1 MADLIDLI
9 NLVRI
14 GNLEDARVAGTQ
26 RADLRDRVE
35 YMRDRYGVS
44 LPNFYQFNQENP
56 PRQPDG
62 FFKRAAKG
70 VLTGVIIGGLLG
82 AAAIGATAFLTS
94 GAMTFSIF
102 GATGLSAIGL
112 AAAGGGAILGFTSLF
127 EDQMPAIQQE
137 QAVKYE
143 GFLNAVENELRVSA
157 PAQQHTQ
164 QPAAVDASSSRRFQE
179 MVEASRA
186 PTQQQQR

>member
-1 MADLIDLI
+1 MADLLDLV

-35 YMRDRYGVS
+35 YMRERYGVN
-44 LPNFYQFNQENP
+44 LPNLYQFNQENP

-62 FFKRAAKG
+62 FFKRMAKG
-70 VLTGVIIGGLLG
+70 AFTGVVIGGLFG
-82 AAAIGATAFLTS
+82 AAAMGATALLTS
-94 GAMTFSIF
+94 GAMTFAFF

-112 AAAGGGAILGFTSLF
+112 AAASGAAVLGFASMF
-127 EDQMPAIQQE
+127 EDQAPAIQQE

-143 GFLNAVENELRVSA
+143 NYLNAVENELRVSG
-157 PAQQHTQ
+157 PARQQTQ
-164 QPAAVDASSSRRFQE
+164 QQGTAEASTSRRFQE
-179 MVEASRA
+179 MVEASRT
-186 PTQQQQR
+186 PTQQQR